1 MSTATVPMDVRLMQA
16 LTRLLMWALAVFALS
31 ALGWWVYQHPAWK
44 VREIVLVGDVVHQ
57 SGDAMRAQLS
67 GRLKGSY
74 LSFDVR
80 DMQAFIEEMPWVRK
94 AVVQRVFPD
103 RVRITLSEQEAHA
116 WWGEPGAQR
125 LVNSYGEL
133 FEASGDDAPGDIDQ
147 WPVLDGPVERSAD
160 VYAMYLSLS
169 IALARLDSRIES
181 LRLTQQG
188 GWELDLKSGTKIALG
203 SGTIDA
209 VLARVKPFTQSIPEL
224 LSRYDNSLLSVDLR
238 YSNGYAVRLRGV
250 TTGGSS

>member
-16 LTRLLMWALAVFALS
+16 LTRLLMWALAGFALS
-31 ALGWWVYQHPAWK
+31 ALGWWAYQHPAWK

-133 FEASGDDAPGDIDQ
+133 FEASGDD
-147 WPVLDGPVERSAD
+147 GPVERSAD

-209 VLARVKPFTQSIPEL
+209 VLARVKPFTQSISEL

-238 YSNGYAVRLRGV
+238 YSDGYAVRLRGV
-250 TTGGSS
+250 TTGGNS

>member
-16 LTRLLMWALAVFALS
+16 LTRLLMWALAGFALS
-31 ALGWWVYQHPAWK
+31 ALGWWAYQHPAWK

-160 VYAMYLSLS
+160 VYAMYLSLN
-169 IALARLDSRIES
+169 IA
-181 LRLTQQG
+181 QQG

-209 VLARVKPFTQSIPEL
+209 VLARVKPFTQSISEL